1 MTEFAKTLSAKRF
14 DVLLELSS
22 WMQSQHN
29 ALMDTNPRDEAYLG
43 IQDEGEELAEAITEN
58 GFTYEQVETF
68 AFDLAE

>member
-29 ALMDTNPRDEAYLG
+29 ALIDTNPCDEAYLG